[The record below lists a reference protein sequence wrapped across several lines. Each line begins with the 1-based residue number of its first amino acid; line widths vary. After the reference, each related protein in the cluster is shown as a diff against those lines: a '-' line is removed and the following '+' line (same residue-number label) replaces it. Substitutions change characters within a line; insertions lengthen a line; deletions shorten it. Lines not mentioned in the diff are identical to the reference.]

1 MNPIDF
7 PRSNFTRKT
16 ILENPFPFELKTKTK
31 NSKNRF
37 YDLIRFLLKHH
48 SIFKPRYLLL
58 EETFLFIISKKY
70 VYLDLYFYFLFNNTN
85 RLRVKTSEMTQVHIK
100 CHLPK
105 HKTLL

>member
-37 YDLIRFLLKHH
+37 YDLIRFLLKHQFNFQTKIFTFRRNI
-48 SIFKPRYLLL
+48 SIYNFQKIRLLGL
-58 EETFLFIISKKY
+58 IFLLSFQQYKSA
-70 VYLDLYFYFLFNNTN
+70 
-85 RLRVKTSEMTQVHIK
+85 
-100 CHLPK
+100 
-105 HKTLL
+105 